1 MLTPPS
7 ALIPGSKRSS
17 LVLRGATVANPPLG
31 NGRNTLGG
39 ATPNHAK
46 RRGSF
51 DSILLAGGK
60 LSEDGV
66 PELPRARDLH
76 TVPGWAPICAAGGE
90 TPRRTDSTACECAK
104 LSRAGGLRGTTE
116 LQHTYV
122 LTSHKPGIYS
132 PAPNTNAT
140 MDTASVCKAIESPIK
155 SHASLVVSPSRHGL
169 RHP

>member
-1 MLTPPS
+1 MHNAAGHSTVSFLLAANS
-7 ALIPGSKRSS
+7 ARTEFRSC
-17 LVLRGATVANPPLG
+17 LVL
-31 NGRNTLGG
+31 
-39 ATPNHAK
+39 
-46 RRGSF
+46 
-51 DSILLAGGK
+51 
-60 LSEDGV
+60 
-66 PELPRARDLH
+66 
-76 TVPGWAPICAAGGE
+76 AAGGE
-90 TPRRTDSTACECAK
+90 TPQRTDSTACECAK

>member
-1 MLTPPS
+1 MLLILLRVSGFWMRSSQRLCGQRASATSKQGPQAFPIGLSLPPS
-7 ALIPGSKRSS
+7 PG
-17 LVLRGATVANPPLG
+17 
-31 NGRNTLGG
+31 
-39 ATPNHAK
+39 
-46 RRGSF
+46 
-51 DSILLAGGK
+51 
-60 LSEDGV
+60 
-66 PELPRARDLH
+66 
-76 TVPGWAPICAAGGE
+76 
-90 TPRRTDSTACECAK
+90 STACECAK
-104 LSRAGGLRGTTE
+104 LFRAGGLRGTTE

>member
-1 MLTPPS
+1 MITPPS
-7 ALIPGSKRSS
+7 ASIQ
-17 LVLRGATVANPPLG
+17 GATVANPPLG
-31 NGRNTLGG
+31 NGRITLGG
-39 ATPNHAK
+39 ATPNHSTV
-46 RRGSF
+46 SF
-51 DSILLAGGK
+51 LLAANSARTEFRSCLALATCIRYLGGPPCIMT
-60 LSEDGV
+60 SS
-66 PELPRARDLH
+66 
-76 TVPGWAPICAAGGE
+76 CAAAWE
-90 TPRRTDSTACECAK
+90 TPQRTDSTACECAK

-140 MDTASVCKAIESPIK
+140 MDTANVCKAIESPIK

>member
-1 MLTPPS
+1 M
-7 ALIPGSKRSS
+7 
-17 LVLRGATVANPPLG
+17 
-31 NGRNTLGG
+31 
-39 ATPNHAK
+39 
-46 RRGSF
+46 
-51 DSILLAGGK
+51 AG
-60 LSEDGV
+60 LHWEARPQTSEDGV

-90 TPRRTDSTACECAK
+90 TPQRTDSTAGECLEPVGYEAPP
-104 LSRAGGLRGTTE
+104 
-116 LQHTYV
+116 YV

-132 PAPNTNAT
+132 PAPNANAT